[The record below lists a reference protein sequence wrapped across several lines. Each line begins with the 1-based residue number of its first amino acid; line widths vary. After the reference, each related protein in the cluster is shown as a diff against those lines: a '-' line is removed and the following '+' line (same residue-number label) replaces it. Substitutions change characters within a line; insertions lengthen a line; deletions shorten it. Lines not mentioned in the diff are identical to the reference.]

1 MGLVSI
7 EKNEYK
13 NLIRSIIK
21 EEQIKY
27 INKRWLT
34 STKNEKKF
42 IVEFLKY
49 VYPEKGKLINE
60 ATGFNTALDIAGI
73 FDPTGVIDLY
83 NGFDYWKQD
92 DHLFAILSWVSV
104 FPYFGDLIAKPIVGL
119 AKFGGQSFKAFN
131 LAFKAGNAAKMAKIA
146 KDEPK
151 LMKLLTESPAWGEKL
166 LEVLR
171 ASVGKIPLVKRVIP
185 LLEDYIKLFK
195 NAGSS
200 AKLGSAVGKT
210 ISAAEKE
217 SLKTTFRGFREFGG
231 SRWFNFLK
239 VWGSKEFSLYAKFMA
254 GVPRLFGNAAT
265 RSLMRRTKWYLGL
278 LDWIGIADT
287 KSSPEDVIKNHPEQ
301 FEEYGNSQVGQKNW
315 LSDFG
320 EDPSL
325 VDKVQVTD
333 DGKNKSGDESMDND
347 DSLKNNLFG
356 MFFKSI
362 LS

>member
-13 NLIRSIIK
+13 NFVRSIVK
-21 EEQIKY
+21 EEQLKY
-27 INKRWLT
+27 VNKRWSTLT
-34 STKNEKKF
+34 NDKRKF
-42 IVEFLKY
+42 IVEFIKF
-49 VYPEKGKLINE
+49 VYPEKSKLINE

-73 FDPTGVIDLY
+73 IDPTGLVDLY
-83 NGFDYWKQD
+83 NGFDYWEQG
-92 DHLFAILSWVSV
+92 DHLFAILSWISV

-119 AKFGGQSFKAFN
+119 AKFGGESFRAFN
-131 LAFKAGNAAKMAKIA
+131 LAFKMGNASKMAKIA

-151 LMKLLTESPAWGEKL
+151 LMKFITESPGWGEKL
-166 LEVLR
+166 LELLR
-171 ASVGKIPLVKRVIP
+171 NSVGKVWFVRKIIPLI
-185 LLEDYIKLFK
+185 EDYVKLFK

-217 SLKTTFRGFREFGG
+217 SLKTTFRGFRDFGG
-231 SRWFNFLK
+231 RRWFNFLK

-254 GVPRLFGNAAT
+254 GMPRLFGNAAT

-278 LDWIGIADT
+278 LDRLGLVDSKT
-287 KSSPEDVIKNHPEQ
+287 NPEEVIKNHPDEI
-301 FEEYGNSQVGQKNW
+301 EEYANSKEGQKNW
-315 LSDFG
+315 LLDFG

-325 VDKVQVTD
+325 ADNAQDV
-333 DGKNKSGDESMDND
+333 GAEEIKSDEESTGNESLDN
-347 DSLKNNLFG
+347 SNLFSV
-356 MFFKSI
+356 FFKSI

>member
-34 STKNEKKF
+34 STKNEKQF

-49 VYPEKGKLINE
+49 VYPEKGELINE

-73 FDPTGVIDLY
+73 FDPTGAIDLY
-83 NGFDYWKQD
+83 NGIDYWKQD
-92 DHLFAILSWVSV
+92 DHLFAILSWISV
-104 FPYFGDLIAKPIVGL
+104 FPYFGDLIAKPIIGL
-119 AKFGGQSFKAFN
+119 AKFGGQSFRAFN
-131 LAFKAGNAAKMAKIA
+131 LAFKVGNAAKMAKIA

-151 LMKLLTESPAWGEKL
+151 LMKFLTESPAWGEKL

-171 ASVGKIPLVKRVIP
+171 NSVGKIPLVKRVIP

-210 ISAAEKE
+210 MSAAEKE
-217 SLKTTFRGFREFGG
+217 GLKTTFRGFRDFGG
-231 SRWFNFLK
+231 RRWFNFLK
-239 VWGSKEFSLYAKFMA
+239 VWGSKEFSLYSKFMA

-265 RSLMRRTKWYLGL
+265 RSLMRRTKWYLGF

-287 KSSPEDVIKNHPEQ
+287 KSNPEDVIRNHPE
-301 FEEYGNSQVGQKNW
+301 ELADYGNSKVGQKNW

-325 VDKVQVTD
+325 ADNVQITD
-333 DGKNKSGDESMDND
+333 DEKNKSGDESMDNG
-347 DSLKNNLFG
+347 DSLKNNLFD
-356 MFFKSI
+356 MFFK
-362 LS
+362 